1 MLTPVLFNLLK
12 SDVDGFANG
21 GDSMAVNLSG
31 KGVINGFSL
40 ELTCELQADL
50 AVLTGRNGSGKTRLL
65 SGIAGGREI
74 KCEINGVLLNSTQI
88 KFFDHKAL
96 VPNFLNGWD
105 ELPHRS
111 ELMALVDF
119 FSQVKADF
127 DGPIESFAH
136 SMESSGRLHALSLG
150 DAYNAINFIAEKLD
164 KKPSQLSISEIK
176 AHYLGVQRDAL
187 GMPNLA
193 SIFNRYVK
201 SRLDNLFQMF
211 LASRG
216 KQTYFVQEESFERMY
231 GRAPWIVLNEI
242 ISDAFA
248 EKYRFTEPD
257 SESEPDPGF
266 RVNLKDVKS
275 GEVIGFD
282 KLSSGEQTLLWLVL
296 ILFNAL
302 YEGGPDLVAPK
313 LLLLDEPDAF
323 LHPSMVIKMME
334 ILENITN
341 RFGTKIIITTH
352 SPTTVALSPPGSIYC
367 VGGNRVIAV
376 DQDLAIAELLDGVT
390 QISIDPR
397 NRRQVF
403 VESHYDARVCE
414 TLYCGLQK
422 YLADSKVSLSFSAA
436 GTKLPSMLVEDT
448 FRAVF
453 RSDEIDPEKM
463 ERFITSLNGVGCCDL
478 VKGIVEDLHRKGGAT
493 VRGLIDRDRGNKP
506 NKSGAGLF
514 VIGEGICYAIE
525 NLIFDPVCVLWFL
538 YVNNR
543 RNCTMQDVC
552 GEEVSPREW
561 VSDVGL
567 LQKSVDKFIL
577 DILGIENARDYLMEY
592 VGGAVVLTDSRYLNY
607 HGHELARLIMNKHER
622 LKKLGNNN
630 DSMVM
635 EELAS
640 FMVRGTEGDFIPKL
654 FVNAFSNLRH

>member
-40 ELTCELQADL
+40 ELACQLQGDL

-65 SGIAGGREI
+65 AGIAGGGAI
-74 KCEINGVLLNSTQI
+74 KCEVNGVLLNTTQI

-105 ELPHRS
+105 ETSQRS
-111 ELMALVDF
+111 EVLGLVEF
-119 FSQVKADF
+119 FSGAKAEF
-127 DGPIESFAH
+127 DGPFEDFA
-136 SMESSGRLHALSLG
+136 RLVDQRGWMSAISPG
-150 DAYNAINFIAEKLD
+150 EAYNSINSIAEKLG
-164 KKPSQLSISEIK
+164 KKSSQLSCLEVK
-176 AHYLGVQRDAL
+176 AHYFGVQRDAL
-187 GMPNLA
+187 TLPNLV
-193 SIFNRYVK
+193 SIFNTYVK
-201 SRLDNLFQMF
+201 CKLDNLFQIF

-216 KQTYFVQEESFERMY
+216 KETYFVQEESFERMY

-248 EKYRFTEPD
+248 EKYRFTEPN

-266 RVNLKDVKS
+266 RVSLKDVKS

-334 ILENITN
+334 ILESITT

-352 SPTTVALSPPGSIYC
+352 SPTTVALSPPNLIYC

-403 VESHYDARVCE
+403 VESHYDARVYE
-414 TLYCGLQK
+414 ALYCGLQK

-436 GTKLPSMLVEDT
+436 GTKFPSMLVEDT
-448 FRAVF
+448 FRSVF

-478 VKGIVEDLHRKGGAT
+478 VKGVVEDLHRKGGAT

-506 NKSGAGLF
+506 NKSGAGIF

-538 YVNNR
+538 YVNDR
-543 RNCTMQDVC
+543 RNCTMQDIC
-552 GEEVSPREW
+552 GKEVSPREW
-561 VSDVGL
+561 VSDMGL

-577 DILGIENARDYLMEY
+577 DILGTENARDYLMEY
-592 VGGAVVLTDSRYLNY
+592 VGGAVVLTDSRYLDY

-622 LKKLGNNN
+622 LKKLCSNN